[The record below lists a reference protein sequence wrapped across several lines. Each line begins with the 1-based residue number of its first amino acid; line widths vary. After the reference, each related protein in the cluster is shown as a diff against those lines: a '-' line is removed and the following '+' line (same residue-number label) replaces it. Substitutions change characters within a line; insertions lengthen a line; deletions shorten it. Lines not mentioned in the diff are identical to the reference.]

1 MSYLLAVYL
10 FDRRVG
16 DLALVEGRLQFSY
29 DADWLQQADTIPL
42 SCSLPLQAE
51 PFNDQQTRPFFA
63 GLLPEGKLRLLIARQ
78 FQVSKQNDF
87 ALLDHIGGECAGAV
101 SLLSPDRLPPVTE
114 QANDIDWLPVV
125 ARRLQTSADNEFAG
139 NSVVEQIVQLI
150 EQRAALTVRR
160 LTDNA

>member
-29 DADWLQQADTIPL
+29 SADWLQHADTVPL
-42 SCSLPLQAE
+42 SRSLPLQVE
-51 PFNDQQTRPFFA
+51 PFNDLQARPFFA
-63 GLLPEGKLRLLIARQ
+63 GLLPEGKLRQLIARQ

-87 ALLDHIGGECAGAV
+87 AL
-101 SLLSPDRLPPVTE
+101 
-114 QANDIDWLPVV
+114 PVV
-125 ARRLQTSADNEFAG
+125 ASRLQTSTDHQFAE
-139 NSVVEQIVQLI
+139 NPVVEHIVQLI

-160 LTDNA
+160 LAGDD